1 MLDRSSAWVTRAKR
15 STAMA
20 RGWKIIAQEAAR
32 TACTVASFGLVAY
45 LGMNTIIKIE
55 ATRTRLFLV
64 VVVCGVAFGTAYLMD
79 HLMRDRVPTD
89 TQLDRAR
96 AEIWPVGIRS
106 LARRRDG
113 ETLRERLR
121 GQSAFGLLRA

>member
-1 MLDRSSAWVTRAKR
+1 
-15 STAMA
+15 MA
-20 RGWKIIAQEAAR
+20 RGWKIIAREAAR

-64 VVVCGVAFGTAYLMD
+64 AAVFGVAFGAAYLSD
-79 HLMRDRVPTD
+79 HLAP
-89 TQLDRAR
+89 
-96 AEIWPVGIRS
+96 G
-106 LARRRDG
+106 RDG

-121 GQSAFGLLRA
+121 GQPAFGFLWASSRIFA